1 MKQERSLSPRRVS
14 TQSLRCG
21 HLGVRATPSE
31 ECLSR
36 TQHKH
41 CKSQL
46 ACDEPRSQH
55 DEEALRTAVI
65 DIQQLRLA
73 SRETTPFDAVNT
85 APKLRSGL
93 PKSLASKRRQLVP
106 RTGLPPPA
114 RATFPR
120 ATADHQ
126 RPYGAMKD
134 LLQLTKLTTCI
145 REWTTAPKPLMPNP
159 PTRSFLPP
167 AAMRSELPL
176 PTAGRGFVANIL

>member
-1 MKQERSLSPRRVS
+1 MRTFKYFLFQATSSGQDAKQCWERSMLSFWQKSRKS
-14 TQSLRCG
+14 GIGSSLR
-21 HLGVRATPSE
+21 HTFFFFFPLGRDGEEMLMHEHPEPPNEQCWTAAEARPYQLKPLDAT
-31 ECLSR
+31 
-36 TQHKH
+36 
-41 CKSQL
+41 
-46 ACDEPRSQH
+46 
-55 DEEALRTAVI
+55 VI
-65 DIQQLRLA
+65 D
-73 SRETTPFDAVNT
+73 
-85 APKLRSGL
+85 G
-93 PKSLASKRRQLVP
+93 
-106 RTGLPPPA
+106 TGLPPPA

-126 RPYGAMKD
+126 RHYGAMKD